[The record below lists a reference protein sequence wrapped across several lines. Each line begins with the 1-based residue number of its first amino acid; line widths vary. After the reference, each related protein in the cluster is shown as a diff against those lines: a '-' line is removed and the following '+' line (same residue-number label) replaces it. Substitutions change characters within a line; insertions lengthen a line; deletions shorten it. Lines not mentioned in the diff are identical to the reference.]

1 MNNISIICFLTAPSL
16 LVFGL
21 MLCVGWWFLAFFHL
35 IFACMPCYLVVH
47 ICSWRTY
54 VIVFKWSSWHLSWLF
69 GRSSIHGFATTK
81 DVFALQTRPWGSA
94 RSSDL
99 VDIYLDYLEE
109 VQFTGLLQ
117 QKMYLLYRPGLGGVQ
132 GAQPGWVFKCYGP
145 QTKNQV

>member
-69 GRSSIHGFATTK
+69 GRSAIHRFVTTK
-81 DVFALQTRPWGSA
+81 DVFALQTWSWGSA
-94 RSSDL
+94 RCSTRLSLQMLRASNKKSSL
-99 VDIYLDYLEE
+99 IPTSHLN
-109 VQFTGLLQ
+109 
-117 QKMYLLYRPGLGGVQ
+117 KK
-132 GAQPGWVFKCYGP
+132 KCYIIFFL
-145 QTKNQV
+145 